1 MTDLSIEFDRW
12 GVTDWDTNYPRG
24 ARLVGHNQDEL
35 ERTVVLT
42 YKLRDK
48 PVKLEMGNQGRAVDN
63 LRVLFLAIQ
72 AMRLN
77 EKRGIG
83 DIIEQAYLQLAGPV
97 QEKSPWEILS
107 IFPGSP
113 LEVAKAAYKS
123 KALKAHPD
131 QGGSEEQMKELNNA
145 MEKIKKGLNND

>member
-24 ARLVGHNQDEL
+24 ARLTGQNQDEL

-48 PVKLEMGNQGRAVDN
+48 PVKLEMGIQGRAVDN
-63 LRVLFLAIQ
+63 LRVLFLAVQ

-83 DIIEQAYLQLAGPV
+83 KIIEQAYLQLSSPV
-97 QEKSPWEILS
+97 QERSPWEVLNIY
-107 IFPGSP
+107 PGSP
-113 LEVAKAAYKS
+113 LVVAKASYKS
-123 KALKAHPD
+123 LSKEAHPD
-131 QGGSEEQMKELNNA
+131 RGGSELEMKELNNA
-145 MEKIKKGLNND
+145 MEKIEKGF